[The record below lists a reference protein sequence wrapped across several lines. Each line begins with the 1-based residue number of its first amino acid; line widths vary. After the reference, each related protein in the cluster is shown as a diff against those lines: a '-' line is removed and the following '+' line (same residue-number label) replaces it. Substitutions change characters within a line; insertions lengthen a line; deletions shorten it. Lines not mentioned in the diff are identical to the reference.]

1 MNIDFKKAVL
11 ESQQR
16 LVHLAEI
23 EAQLKD
29 LPGHLRALVP
39 HLDAIEQVGNRIHA
53 VDAATRQYIPEGISL
68 ELSYIRR
75 NIADL
80 RATLV
85 RNGNPLI
92 ELIESTEPHR
102 QGLTAL

>member
-1 MNIDFKKAVL
+1 MNIDYKRAVL

-23 EAQLKD
+23 EAQLND

-39 HLDAIEQVGNRIHA
+39 HLNAIEQVGNRIHA
-53 VDAATRQYIPEGISL
+53 VDSATRQYIPKGISL

-75 NIADL
+75 DITTL
-80 RATLV
+80 LATLV
-85 RNGNPLI
+85 RNGNSLI
-92 ELIESTEPHR
+92 ELIESTEP
-102 QGLTAL
+102 TEPADE